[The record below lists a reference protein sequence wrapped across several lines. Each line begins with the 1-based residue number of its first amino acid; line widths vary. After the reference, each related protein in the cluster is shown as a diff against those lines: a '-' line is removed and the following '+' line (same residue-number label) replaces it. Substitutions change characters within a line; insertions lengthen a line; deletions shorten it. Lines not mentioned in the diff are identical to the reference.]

1 MEMAIME
8 MEMGGFLKP
17 IEMEMGGGGTPP
29 GGVCVSEPPAEKISQ
44 SGPGRARPLAE
55 GVADRSTAA
64 DYCRLRSART
74 VY

>member
-1 MEMAIME
+1 ME
-8 MEMGGFLKP
+8 MEMGGILETFQ
-17 IEMEMGGGGTPP
+17 MEMVGGGTPP

-55 GVADRSTAA
+55 GMAYKPTADDYSQPRSV
-64 DYCRLRSART
+64 RT

>member
-1 MEMAIME
+1 ME
-8 MEMGGFLKP
+8 MEMGGIL
-17 IEMEMGGGGTPP
+17 ETMQMEMGGGPP
-29 GGVCVSEPPAEKISQ
+29 PPRVCVSEPPAEKISQ

-55 GVADRSTAA
+55 GMADRSTTA